1 VCDAL
6 NAFLRAIRDIWYRQA
21 YKAKSL
27 SLMTPVV
34 AQQETSN
41 ATETSIRWI
50 PSVKISGVSRQ
61 ALLFYS
67 PGRVSFRCRVP
78 RRGRFQTFVTCF
90 SDAADPRRGSIKF
103 AVEIATT
110 GICST
115 AVYRKKVSLERKLS
129 DRNWQ
134 EVNMRLNRF
143 AEQEVDLTLATS
155 ISPNCSVDHFW
166 ALWGEPIL
174 LDCKPGEEIWA
185 DVKNFFGAFGLLG
198 FAIEGMKLLFGQV
211 VREREC
217 ADVAPSGR
225 PFVIRS
231 KTGNDLVM
239 GKNTRPADL
248 SYEPRKFAVYV
259 NSRGNYFFHE
269 IGDLL
274 CAGFNA
280 IGCHVDLKNEK
291 DGFANDVDWH
301 VVVAPHE
308 FFYLG
313 AGIKLQQL
321 GLPHSLIVLNTEQPS
336 TQWFS
341 KAYRIFPSAYA
352 IWDINLAVCEL
363 IRSKG
368 FDCSYLALGYIPEFA
383 PFAEIRELP
392 RHNGTSSLAP
402 EVLQQSYLNAPLAE
416 RPIDVLFIGYLSPR
430 RAKFFTEA
438 AAIFADYRCH
448 FHFSDATAPA
458 LPGQNTSM
466 NTMTAIGLAQRAKIV
481 LNIHHGDDSYFEW
494 HRIVMHGLW
503 QKTLVVSEVADIAPP
518 FEAGRDF
525 VATCL
530 EDLPK
535 QITFYLSSVEGRN
548 QAQAIVDRGFKT
560 LRDECRL
567 TECLRKL
574 VDQLPIQYAPSAY
587 TVL

>member
-1 VCDAL
+1 
-6 NAFLRAIRDIWYRQA
+6 
-21 YKAKSL
+21 
-27 SLMTPVV
+27 MTPVV
-34 AQQETSN
+34 AQQGMSN
-41 ATETSIRWI
+41 ATETPIRWI

-90 SDAADPRRGSIKF
+90 SEDKDPCRGSIEF

-110 GICST
+110 GICSPV
-115 AVYRKKVSLERKLS
+115 VYRKKVSLERNLQ

-134 EVNMRLNRF
+134 EVNMRLDRF
-143 AEQEVDLTLATS
+143 AEQDVDLTLATS
-155 ISPNCSVDHFW
+155 ISPNCSDDHFW

-185 DVKNFFGAFGLLG
+185 DVKNFFGAFGLLK
-198 FAIEGMKLLFGQV
+198 FATESMKLILGQV
-211 VREREC
+211 VRDRGC

-225 PFVIRS
+225 PFVIGS
-231 KTGNDLVM
+231 KPGNDLVL
-239 GKNTRPADL
+239 GKNTRPTDL
-248 SYEPRKFAVYV
+248 PYGSRKFAVYI
-259 NSRGNYFFHE
+259 NSRGNYFFRE

-280 IGCHVDLKNEK
+280 IGCHVDLKSEK
-291 DGFANDVDWH
+291 DGFTTDVDWH

-321 GLPHSLIVLNTEQPS
+321 GLPQGLIVVNTEQPS

-341 KAYRIFPSAYA
+341 KAYRIFPSAYT
-352 IWDINLAVCEL
+352 IWDVNPSVCEL

-368 FDCSYLALGYIPEFA
+368 FDCSYLALGYMPEFA
-383 PFAEIRELP
+383 PFAEVRELP
-392 RHNGTSSLAP
+392 RLNGTSSLSP

-438 AAIFADYRCH
+438 AAVFADYRCH

-481 LNIHHGDDSYFEW
+481 LNVHHGDDRYFEW

-503 QKTLVVSEVADIAPP
+503 QKALVVSELVYDAPP

-525 VATCL
+525 VAASL
-530 EDLPK
+530 ENIPH
-535 QITFYLSSVEGRN
+535 QIAFYLSSTEGRH
-548 QAQAIVDRGFKT
+548 QAQTVADFGHKT
-560 LRDECRL
+560 LTEKCRL
-567 TECLRKL
+567 GDNLRKI
-574 VDQLPIQYAPSAY
+574 LPEVSIENLA
-587 TVL
+587 T